1 MSIRILSGHNPKRS
15 YDKVSNTQT
24 SMHHNAE
31 TDGHPDSERRTL
43 MSAVDAIDGR
53 DHLVIADVSRDDAW
67 IAVPESRADSVPASR

>member
-1 MSIRILSGHNPKRS
+1 
-15 YDKVSNTQT
+15 
-24 SMHHNAE
+24 
-31 TDGHPDSERRTL
+31 